1 MISVNKISLGF
12 GGRDLFKDISFQI
25 TGTDRIGLVGKNGA
39 GKSTLLKIFSGEQK
53 ADSGNI
59 SGPNDLTIGFLKQ
72 DLEFSSGK
80 TVMEETESAFEE
92 IKELEA
98 RIEEINEAI
107 TTRTDYESDSYMDLI
122 TELNEATERFSM
134 IGGYNFKADLERVLI
149 GLGFKQEDF
158 DRQTTE
164 FSGGWRMRIEL
175 AKLLLQKN
183 ELMLL
188 DEPTN
193 HLDIESIIWLEE
205 FLQTYEGAVLLVSHD
220 RSFLDSVT
228 NRTIE
233 ISYGNIY
240 DYKASYSKYIVLRQE
255 RREKQIQAKKNQD
268 QEIKQT
274 QMLINK
280 FRAKASKAAFAQ
292 SLIKKLDKMVIIEV
306 DEEDT
311 KSMRF
316 KFPPAPHSGK
326 VVLTAKNVGKR
337 YGDHQVFSNVDMMI
351 ERQEKIAFVG
361 QNGQGKSTLAKIIIG
376 ELEHTGKV
384 ELGHNVKVGYYAQD
398 QANSL
403 DGNKTILQTI
413 EDAADDNTRPRVRDL
428 LGSFMFSGDD
438 VQKKVK
444 VLSGG
449 EKGRVALCKLLLEP
463 SNVLVLDEPT
473 NHLDMMSKDVLKN
486 SLKKYDGTLILV
498 SHDRDF
504 LQGLSNKVFEF
515 RDGEVKEHLGDINS
529 YLESRKVADF
539 RQLELE
545 TNKKVAAKK
554 EESKKKEESGL
565 TYDEKKQLEKDIRK
579 ETNALSKVEKEV
591 EDLETTL
598 AELDEKLHKPEEFK
612 KLSED
617 TEFFAKYEEMKSRLD
632 TLMADWEK
640 QQATVE
646 KLLAKRE

>member
-1 MISVNKISLGF
+1 MISINKISLGF

-25 TGTDRIGLVGKNGA
+25 TDNDRIGLVGKNGA
-39 GKSTLLKIFSGEQK
+39 GKSTLLKIFSGEQS

-59 SGPNDLTIGFLKQ
+59 SYPNDISIGFLKQ

-92 IKELEA
+92 IKKLEA

-134 IGGYNFKADLERVLI
+134 IGGYNFKADLERVLT

-233 ISYGNIY
+233 VSYGSIY
-240 DYKASYSKYIVLRQE
+240 DYKASYSKYVVLRQE

-326 VVLTAKNVGKR
+326 IALSAENVGKR
-337 YGDHQVFSNVDMMI
+337 YGDHQVFDGVDMLI
-351 ERQEKIAFVG
+351 EREEKIAFVG

-545 TNKKVAAKK
+545 TNKKAAAKK
-554 EESKKKEESGL
+554 EDSKKKEESGL

-598 AELDEKLHKPEEFK
+598 AEIDEKLHNPEKFK

-632 TLMADWEK
+632 TLMVDWEK